1 MDYIELMKFIESE
14 YIIINN
20 TPCEICGG
28 NFITEGTGFNFQDGV
43 PSTVSACVCER
54 CGNRKDFLFRSPLS
68 SLNLIDDSIDIN

>member
-28 NFITEGTGFNFQDGV
+28 NFITEGTGFNFENGI
-43 PSTVSACVCER
+43 PSTVSVCVCER
-54 CGNRKDFLFRSPLS
+54 CGNKKDFLFRSPLS
-68 SLNLIDDSIDIN
+68 SLNLLDELEDLN

>member
-1 MDYIELMKFIESE
+1 MDYRQLMEFVESE

-20 TPCEICGG
+20 TPCDICGG
-28 NFITEGTGFNFQDGV
+28 EYITEGTGFHFENGV

-68 SLNLIDDSIDIN
+68 SLTVVEENTDLN